1 MKNLID
7 CIKEGLKITS
17 KTKVEK
23 GGVNTITEFSKR
35 YGCEFISMNSCYT
48 SKKVSEALEYILSLD
63 NIKFAEL
70 EKDIHQELQRYE
82 YNKKKYSFGI
92 KRYAI
97 HKILSIIGK
106 SYNDGLCG
114 EISIK
119 PQMDK
124 YTITLDIY
132 SEHKEI
138 QPILFNLLE
147 YIIQYYENI
156 KK

>member
-23 GGVNTITEFSKR
+23 SSINTIAEFSKR

-82 YNKKKYSFGI
+82 YNKKKYDFGI

-106 SYNDGLCG
+106 SYFL
-114 EISIK
+114 K
-119 PQMDK
+119 
-124 YTITLDIY
+124 
-132 SEHKEI
+132 
-138 QPILFNLLE
+138 
-147 YIIQYYENI
+147 
-156 KK
+156 